1 MKKSIPWDEPVIKF
15 SHHFGYGCKIPGYM
29 EIDNEKDFKEFSDLI
44 DKSIEDDFDY
54 TIEAYGTVPPK
65 SFEPSTIFID

>member
-15 SHHFGYGCKIPGYM
+15 SRHFGYGCKIPGYM
-29 EIDNEKDFKEFSDLI
+29 EIDSERDFNKFSDLI

-65 SFEPSTIFID
+65 YLKTPEIIID